1 MLSPKSNAKKGTP
14 EELGIDISFCSLT
27 EEDTQDTIIPEEL
40 TEGKEYILKAR
51 KLTFDLLREINGTYD
66 RLKPSKGIDIFTRDN
81 GKDGQSVLG
90 VGEIPFNVEKI
101 AEVLADETQRKGF
114 DDMLDEGVI
123 LNEFQHM
130 TFVIY
135 ITFKK
140 ILILSPRDF

>member
-1 MLSPKSNAKKGTP
+1 MS
-14 EELGIDISFCSLT
+14 
-27 EEDTQDTIIPEEL
+27 
-40 TEGKEYILKAR
+40 R
-51 KLTFDLLREINGTYD
+51 KNTFDLLKEINGPFD

-90 VGEIPFNVEKI
+90 VGEIPFNIDKI
-101 AEVLADETQRKGF
+101 ADVLIDETQRKNF

-123 LNEFQHM
+123 LNEYDHM

-140 ILILSPRDF
+140 VLILSPRDF